1 MASQEDVEFKTA
13 DGITLRGRIYA
24 AKERGPGVVMSP
36 GFNAVKE
43 LAGVPATA
51 AAFQAA
57 GITALVYDPRTVGL
71 SDGEPRNDINPFREI
86 DDLSDALTFLSS
98 HASVDSRQ
106 GVGLW
111 GMSLGGATAMCA
123 AALDP
128 RAWFVVAVAPA
139 TEYTHDAA
147 KLSSVLA
154 KAAKDR
160 ESRVK
165 GNEPF
170 YVPMLNAKGENPAG
184 FNLGMDR
191 DAGMRLLSLQD
202 ASDSLKAALAPNH
215 VNRTTVGT
223 YRNLLLW
230 EPRHM
235 WKYLGKTAV
244 MFLIPENDHLIGR
257 DAQLRHYELL
267 PGPKRLHVQ
276 SGVGHMDVL
285 EGPSQPLVHRHQV
298 EFVQDALAG
307 KVSA

>member
-1 MASQEDVEFKTA
+1 MADQEDVEFKTV

-43 LAGVPATA
+43 LAGVPAMA

-86 DDLSDALTFLSS
+86 DDLSDALTFLSA
-98 HASVDSRQ
+98 HARVDARR

-111 GMSLGGATAMCA
+111 GMSLGGATALCA

-128 RAWFVVAVAPA
+128 RARFAVAAAPA
-139 TEYTHDAA
+139 TEYAHDGGR
-147 KLSSVLA
+147 LSGVLA
-154 KAAKDR
+154 KAARDR

-165 GNEPF
+165 GNEPL
-170 YVPMLNAKGENPAG
+170 YVPMLNAKGESPAG

-191 DAGMRLLSLQD
+191 EAGMRLLGMQD
-202 ASDSLKAALAPNH
+202 EGDALRAALAPNH

-230 EPRHM
+230 DPRHV
-235 WKYLGKTAV
+235 WRYLDKTPV
-244 MFLIPENDHLIGR
+244 MFVVPENDHLIGR

-276 SGVGHMDVL
+276 TGVGHMDVL
-285 EGPSQPLVHRHQV
+285 EGPGQPLVHKLQID
-298 EFVQDALAG
+298 FVWDALAG
-307 KVSA
+307 RV